1 MLSRSISSHLSKICL
16 SLGIFLLVD
25 IGNSQANPVAG
36 NSQPKTIQ
44 LLRQILSQN
53 DPEGVD
59 TETNTNDTNTNN
71 TEPNNDRDIIIDDRP
86 TTQPNDEP
94 QDINNDT
101 NNEDTKPIPTTDDTN
116 NEDTKPIPTNDDNKQ
131 SRFGCE
137 NVSGEYTVMYY
148 PSSQQGQSY
157 PWAIPS
163 QMGGGWTSEKR
174 CGEIARRLELY
185 RPDGLLELSN
195 SRENGYD
202 IICVTTEKDSDC
214 RIVLTVPPGQDP
226 QTTRDRVF
234 QNIITADSGENTTG
248 AATYSEGNSNRTIRQ
263 IGKEIGIDLSSV
275 ENIQKSEAINL
286 KPFLDRTDGG
296 TGEKLDRSSQN
307 HSRSNQLNPNNFR

>member
-1 MLSRSISSHLSKICL
+1 MLSRLVASHSSKICL

-25 IGNSQANPVAG
+25 ISTSQANPVAG
-36 NSQPKTIQ
+36 NSQPQTVQ

-59 TETNTNDTNTNN
+59 METNTDDTDPENTNTNEN
-71 TEPNNDRDIIIDDRP
+71 KPDNEDRDIIIDDRP
-86 TTQPNDEP
+86 TTQPSDESE
-94 QDINNDT
+94 DINNS
-101 NNEDTKPIPTTDDTN
+101 NEEDTKPL
-116 NEDTKPIPTNDDNKQ
+116 PTNDDNKQ
-131 SRFGCE
+131 SRFGCD
-137 NVSGEYTVMYY
+137 NVRGEYTVMYY

-163 QMGGGWTSEKR
+163 QMGGGWTSQKR

-195 SRENGYD
+195 STENGYD

-234 QNIITADSGENTTG
+234 QNIITADTGENTTG
-248 AATYSEGNSNRTIRQ
+248 VATYSESNSNRTIRQ
-263 IGKEIGIDLSSV
+263 IGKEIGIDLSNV
-275 ENIQKSEAINL
+275 GIGNVQKNNAINL

-296 TGEKLDRSSQN
+296 TGEKLGRSSQN
-307 HSRSNQLNPNNFR
+307 RSRSNQINPNN

>member
-1 MLSRSISSHLSKICL
+1 MLSRLVVSHSSKICL

-25 IGNSQANPVAG
+25 ISHSQANPVAG
-36 NSQPKTIQ
+36 NSQPQTIQ
-44 LLRQILSQN
+44 LLRQMLSQN

-59 TETNTNDTNTNN
+59 METNTDDPNTNDPN
-71 TEPNNDRDIIIDDRP
+71 TNDIEPNNDNSDVIIDDRP
-86 TTQPNDEP
+86 STQPNDEP
-94 QDINNDT
+94 EDTNNTEEDT
-101 NNEDTKPIPTTDDTN
+101 NNEDTQTA
-116 NEDTKPIPTNDDNKQ
+116 PTNDDNKQ

-137 NVSGEYTVMYY
+137 NIRGEYTVMYY
-148 PSSQQGQSY
+148 PSTQQGQSY

-163 QMGGGWTSEKR
+163 QLGGGWTSQKR

-195 SRENGYD
+195 STENGYNT
-202 IICVTTEKDSDC
+202 ICVTTEKDSDC

-234 QNIITADSGENTTG
+234 QNISVADSGENTTG
-248 AATYSEGNSNRTIRQ
+248 VATYSEGNSNRTTRQ
-263 IGKEIGIDLSSV
+263 IGKEIGIDLSSIGLGKV
-275 ENIQKSEAINL
+275 QKSNTIDL

-296 TGEKLDRSSQN
+296 TGEKLSRSSQN
-307 HSRSNQLNPNNFR
+307 RSRSNQLNPNNFR